1 MLRAHHCMRCG
12 DPMPI
17 GRRVDRKY
25 CRASCRTSAYRERRR
40 EATPCGAGRRRRQ
53 EPDQPLPPELVLTLR
68 QVPPAVL
75 TALAGW
81 FGEHASNDQLAAAR
95 QRVTELEQQVQR
107 TRAELTAQREA
118 QHRGH
123 KRQREEASAQR
134 AQDHQAREAEWR
146 QRAEAANKQIAELKE
161 ALLSLQLHEAAQAE
175 ALQQERAMH
184 TYTRQTTEQQT
195 VEHVRQ
201 VHQAMGAME
210 IAQAEALSL
219 RQQLHAAQIRCDEL
233 QTELAI
239 AKNKARE
246 QKQETRQSTSEP
258 KRAAAVRRQD
268 PRPKRQP
275 RASITEPASAP
286 PRDETVGFFESS
298 EEAVAKLMM
307 DYVIHRDALARH
319 RAWNKG
325 RDSEWEILPDH
336 MNGTVATRAAALLI
350 TRRHQF
356 ILRPGSY
363 ATHTPYWLDYGRK
376 LDSASEALLQAE
388 IRRDFEKLKRKL
400 SRYG

>member
-1 MLRAHHCMRCG
+1 MLRAHHCIRCG

-40 EATPCGAGRRRRQ
+40 EATPCGAGGGRRQ
-53 EPDQPLPPELVLTLR
+53 EPGQPLPPELVLTLR

-81 FGEHASNDQLAAAR
+81 FGEHASSDQLAATR
-95 QRVTELEQQVQR
+95 QRVAELEQQVQR
-107 TRAELTAQREA
+107 TRVELTAQREA
-118 QHRGH
+118 RHQ
-123 KRQREEASAQR
+123 EEASAQP

-146 QRAEAANKQIAELKE
+146 QRAEAAHKQIAELKE
-161 ALLSLQLHEAAQAE
+161 VLLSLQLHEAEQAE
-175 ALQQERAMH
+175 ALRQERAMH
-184 TYTRQTTEQQT
+184 ACTRQAAEQQA
-195 VEHVRQ
+195 VEHVHQVRQ
-201 VHQAMGAME
+201 ALGAME

-233 QTELAI
+233 QTKLAT

-246 QKQETRQSTSEP
+246 QKQEHRQSTSEP
-258 KRAAAVRRQD
+258 KRAVTVRRQE

-275 RASITEPASAP
+275 RAATTEPAYAP
-286 PRDETVGFFESS
+286 PPDETVGLFDSS

-319 RAWNKG
+319 RAWNKR

-356 ILRPGSY
+356 ILRPGNY

-388 IRRDFEKLKRKL
+388 IRRDFEKLKRTL